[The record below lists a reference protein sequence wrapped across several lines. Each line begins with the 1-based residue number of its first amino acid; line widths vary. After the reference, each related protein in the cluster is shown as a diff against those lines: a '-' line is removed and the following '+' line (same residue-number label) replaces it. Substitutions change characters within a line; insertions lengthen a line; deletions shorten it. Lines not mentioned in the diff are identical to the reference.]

1 MTLIALKRSIP
12 LLLSF
17 TLMDLLD
24 AQPCRNFPKIIGGES
39 GNTNINQIDVF
50 IKGDA
55 LAFVTEDPEYAASCC
70 LCNVKNEESTVF
82 ILDK

>member
-1 MTLIALKRSIP
+1 MKLIALKRSIP

-17 TLMDLLD
+17 TLMGLLD

-55 LAFVTEDPEYAASCC
+55 LAFGGDSSDMTIAAYSGT
-70 LCNVKNEESTVF
+70 TVP
-82 ILDK
+82 IVGITSI